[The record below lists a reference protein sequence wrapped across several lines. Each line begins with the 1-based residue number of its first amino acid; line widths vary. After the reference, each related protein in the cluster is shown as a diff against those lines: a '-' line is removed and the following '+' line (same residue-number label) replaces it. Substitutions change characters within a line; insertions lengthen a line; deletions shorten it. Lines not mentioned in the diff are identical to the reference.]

1 MKGGGTGGPRG
12 RACLSSAGVEN
23 GEELQRRLQQPDTR
37 VPHPLRCSRPAV
49 RPSGPP
55 ALTGKA
61 SAPPPT
67 DGSPPPRESGHDK
80 GNQQPRL
87 TCQGLG
93 YPSPSSL
100 RPRSPGPQPL
110 LPQPQDPDPQ
120 PLLPQTQ
127 ESRPPASPL
136 SDGGVWDST
145 PGSHRDPSI
154 SSRPSLSLQGWAASF
169 LPTSLQAPLSPLL
182 PAPHFSNLC
191 PRPCISTL
199 SVCGSAP
206 CGG

>member
-1 MKGGGTGGPRG
+1 MTGKGDKGHKGRSTERRRDEASDTLKGGGTGGPRG
-12 RACLSSAGVEN
+12 RACLSLAGVEN
-23 GEELQRRLQQPDTR
+23 GKELQRRLQRPDTR
-37 VPHPLRCSRPAV
+37 VPHPPRCSRPAV

-87 TCQGLG
+87 TCQGPG

-110 LPQPQDPDPQ
+110 LPQPQDQDPQ
-120 PLLPQTQ
+120 PLLSQME
-127 ESRPPASPL
+127 ES
-136 SDGGVWDST
+136 GT
-145 PGSHRDPSI
+145 
-154 SSRPSLSLQGWAASF
+154 AA
-169 LPTSLQAPLSPLL
+169 LGLTG
-182 PAPHFSNLC
+182 
-191 PRPCISTL
+191 T
-199 SVCGSAP
+199 
-206 CGG
+206 